1 MPPKRQWKFMI
12 YSLRELIDQRSNAE
26 TRVLRRTTA
35 NTHRGRRLPSRGK
48 RCSPRGTKAGE
59 ARTCGHLVM
68 APCRPVSLLPYT
80 LKKYPRY
87 GSDRLSCARRYHH
100 LVAERL
106 DGVFADAA
114 GSAVWSSGDAYR
126 SSTLIIDTVPDFIA
140 VKVVDSSGKSKRF
153 RQSGFGAVFDAKTV
167 LGSDDAI
174 IPLVQAAEYS
184 REIVRYDPEPKNGE
198 PYSLEKI
205 EFIPFVERHALEHG
219 KKGQKM

>member
-1 MPPKRQWKFMI
+1 MKFMI

-26 TRVLRRTTA
+26 TRVLRRTMLLILIVA
-35 NTHRGRRLPSRGK
+35 GGCHPAESDVHPEGRKLASSNLWAFSDGPVP
-48 RCSPRGTKAGE
+48 PRFI
-59 ARTCGHLVM
+59 
-68 APCRPVSLLPYT
+68 LPYT

-87 GSDRLSCARRYHH
+87 GLIDY
-100 LVAERL
+100 LVPEDITTCRGKDWTVHSLNALGQCRSE
-106 DGVFADAA
+106 F
-114 GSAVWSSGDAYR
+114 GDAYR